1 MYRFLLFSYEGY
13 YPNGGIGDLKIS
25 FNTIEEL
32 EEEYEYLPFG
42 LYEYIEVFDTKTGR
56 IANKSDYFPEVVEE
70 VKEYLKQIK
79 VENEQLKKEE
89 KVNRTKASLLTEIE
103 ILKDKRSYWKSEHF
117 ELLEENEQLKAE
129 NKKLKRED

>member
-1 MYRFLLFSYEGY
+1 MYRYLLFSYEGY

-70 VKEYLKQIK
+70 VKRYL
-79 VENEQLKKEE
+79 ENENKEE
-89 KVNRTKASLLTEIE
+89 
-103 ILKDKRSYWKSEHF
+103 
-117 ELLEENEQLKAE
+117 EL
-129 NKKLKRED
+129 

>member
-1 MYRFLLFSYEGY
+1 MMYRFLLFSYEGY

-56 IANKSDYFPEVVEE
+56 TINESDNFSEVVKE
-70 VKEYLKQIK
+70 VKRYL
-79 VENEQLKKEE
+79 ENENEE
-89 KVNRTKASLLTEIE
+89 E
-103 ILKDKRSYWKSEHF
+103 
-117 ELLEENEQLKAE
+117 EL
-129 NKKLKRED
+129 